1 MLDAAIFVVFPL
13 LMAVA
18 AFSDMFSMTIPNRIS
33 IILFLSFLVI
43 APFAGL
49 GLVDIGWHVAISL
62 VVLLVCFSLFA
73 LNVMGGGDAKLL
85 AASAVW
91 FGYNIDLLVYL
102 ATVGI
107 YGGML
112 TLVVLILRANQQ
124 VLMALPLPIP
134 LHFFNS
140 KKGVPYAIAIGLAG
154 LTCYPDSVLMRIAL
168 GTAQ

>member
-33 IILFLSFLVI
+33 IILFVSFLAI

-49 GLVDIGWHVAISL
+49 GLVDIGWHVAVGLIVL
-62 VVLLVCFSLFA
+62 VVCFALFA
-73 LNVMGGGDAKLL
+73 VNVMGGGDAKLL

-91 FGYNIDLLVYL
+91 FGYSSDLVGYL

-107 YGGML
+107 YGGLL
-112 TLVVLILRANQQ
+112 TIAVLILRANQQ
-124 VLMALPLPIP
+124 ALLALPLPIP
-134 LHFFNS
+134 LHFFNA
-140 KKGVPYAIAIGLAG
+140 KKGVPYAIAIGLAA
-154 LTCYPDSVLMRIAL
+154 LTCYPDSVLMRVAL
-168 GTAQ
+168 AGAQ

>member
-1 MLDAAIFVVFPL
+1 MLGAAIFVVFPL
-13 LMAVA
+13 LRAVA

-33 IILFLSFLVI
+33 VLLFLSFVAI

-49 GLVDIGWHVAISL
+49 GLVDIGWHVAAGL
-62 VVLLVCFSLFA
+62 VVLLVCFALFA

-91 FGYNIDLLVYL
+91 FGFGLDLLGYL

-107 YGGML
+107 YGGLL
-112 TLVVLILRANQQ
+112 TLAVLMMRANQQ
-124 VLMALPLPIP
+124 VLMALHLPIP

-154 LTCYPDSVLMRIAL
+154 LTCYPDSVLMQLAY
-168 GTAQ
+168 APAP

>member
-18 AFSDMFSMTIPNRIS
+18 AFSDMVSMTIPNRIS
-33 IILFLSFLVI
+33 VILFAAFLVI

-49 GLVDIGWHVAISL
+49 GIVQIGWHVAAGFI
-62 VVLLVCFSLFA
+62 VLAVCFTLFA
-73 LNVMGGGDAKLL
+73 LNMMGGGDAKIL

-91 FGYNIDLLVYL
+91 FGYNLDLLGYIV
-102 ATVGI
+102 TVGI
-107 YGGML
+107 YGGIL
-112 TLVVLILRANQQ
+112 TFVVLILRANQQ
-124 VLMALPLPIP
+124 TLMALPLPIP

-140 KKGVPYAIAIGLAG
+140 KKGVPYAIAIGLAA

-168 GTAQ
+168 N

>member
-18 AFSDMFSMTIPNRIS
+18 AFSDMFSMTIPNRVS
-33 IILFLSFLVI
+33 IILFAAFLVI

-49 GLVDIGWHVAISL
+49 GLAQIGWHVAAGFIVL
-62 VVLLVCFSLFA
+62 VVCFALFA
-73 LNVMGGGDAKLL
+73 LNVMGGGDAKIL

-91 FGYNIDLLVYL
+91 FGFNPDLLAYVV
-102 ATVGI
+102 TVGI
-107 YGGML
+107 YGGFL
-112 TLVVLILRANQQ
+112 TLFVLVLRANQQ
-124 VLMALPLPIP
+124 TLLALPLRIP

-140 KKGVPYAIAIGLAG
+140 KKGVPYAIAIGLAA

-168 GTAQ
+168 N

>member
-18 AFSDMFSMTIPNRIS
+18 AFSDMFSMTIPNRVS
-33 IILFLSFLVI
+33 ILLFVAFLAI

-49 GLVDIGWHVAISL
+49 APVEIGWHVAAGAAVL
-62 VVLLVCFSLFA
+62 VVCFGLFA

-91 FGYNIDLLVYL
+91 FGFGIDLLGYL

-107 YGGML
+107 YGGLL
-112 TLVVLILRANQQ
+112 TLVVLVLRANQQ
-124 VLMALPLPIP
+124 VFMALPLPIP

-140 KKGVPYAIAIGLAG
+140 KKGVPYAIAIGLAA
-154 LTCYPDSVLMRIAL
+154 LTCYPDSVLMRAVL
-168 GTAQ
+168 GPAG